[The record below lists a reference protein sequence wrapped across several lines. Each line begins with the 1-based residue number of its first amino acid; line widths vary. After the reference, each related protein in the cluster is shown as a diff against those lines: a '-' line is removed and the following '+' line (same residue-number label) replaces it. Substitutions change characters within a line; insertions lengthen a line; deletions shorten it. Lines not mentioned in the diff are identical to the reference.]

1 VTEQPPTPGAGPQP
15 PPGPERIP
23 VNLTEPGTSRRRGCV
38 AVAVAVVLGAAIGG
52 IVGLIA
58 GQTAGLITAAAIVLL
73 LLLLAWVSGRRRL
86 WLEGTRVIATTVGS
100 KAVDLRQA
108 ERIEL
113 VVTDVRGT
121 RTIGLLIG
129 GGGKT
134 INLPLAV
141 YAGTG
146 GRELGILVLRRLAD
160 ALAASEHSGG
170 LVFSELLVAQL
181 RSEAKG
187 DAAADRPLYRLA
199 SLAPT
204 GRLAQRLKTEA
215 VTRFVASLD

>member
-1 VTEQPPTPGAGPQP
+1 VTA
-15 PPGPERIP
+15 PEPLP
-23 VNLTEPGTSRRRGCV
+23 VNLTEPGTARRRLGV
-38 AVAVAVVLGAAIGG
+38 AFGVVLVLGAAVGG
-52 IVGLIA
+52 VVGLV
-58 GQTAGLITAAAIVLL
+58 GGRLAGLISAGAVVLVLL
-73 LLLLAWVSGRRRL
+73 GLSWLSGRREL
-86 WLEGTRVIATTVGS
+86 WLDGSRLVAKTIGRRV
-100 KAVDLRQA
+100 VDVRQA

-121 RTIGLLIG
+121 RTIGLLVT

-134 INLPLAV
+134 VNLPLAV

-146 GRELGILVLRRLAD
+146 GRELGILMLRKLAD
-160 ALAASEHSGG
+160 VLAASENTSG

-187 DAAADRPLYRLA
+187 EPAAERPLYRLA
-199 SLAPT
+199 SLAPS
-204 GRLAQRLKTEA
+204 GRLAQRLKTDA